1 VSETTDLRQVTRNL
15 DPGHDLRRRSL
26 PVAEI
31 DQKRLVVQEKNSG
44 SGLSTERLR
53 IALAKARTD
62 LGCPTFD

>member
-1 VSETTDLRQVTRNL
+1 MSETTDLRQVTRNL

-31 DQKRLVVQEKNSG
+31 VQEKNSG